1 MDPEVSPAKVRIGA
15 IRWYAGKARSN
26 RGRFFWIRG
35 YQILVASV
43 IPLVSLFGA
52 WSAQRYVS
60 AALGASIAIA
70 EGLQQLGQ
78 FQQCLNQPPNQAMS
92 VSSTFTK
99 NVTTDSPWP
108 ISSSTDAK
116 YNDPSRPDCNLRIP
130 LWQLVR
136 ASTAVRCFSHL
147 RCCCS
152 IAVIPPR
159 RLCS

>member
-1 MDPEVSPAKVRIGA
+1 MDPEVSLPKYVLEQSE
-15 IRWYAGKARSN
+15 WYAGKARSN

-35 YQILVASV
+35 YQIVVASV

-92 VSSTFTK
+92 VSSAF
-99 NVTTDSPWP
+99 
-108 ISSSTDAK
+108 
-116 YNDPSRPDCNLRIP
+116 DPSKTFVFVDGGVTPHNNPAFLLYRM
-130 LWQLVR
+130 
-136 ASTAVRCFSHL
+136 ATE
-147 RCCCS
+147 
-152 IAVIPPR
+152 PPIG
-159 RLCS
+159 

>member
-78 FQQCLNQPPNQAMS
+78 FQQNWHRYRAAREALQREQFLYEMS
-92 VSSTFTK
+92 AGPYATTSDKLRLFVERADSVMGGEASKWLTWAERSEGTQTQSQTTK
-99 NVTTDSPWP
+99 
-108 ISSSTDAK
+108 
-116 YNDPSRPDCNLRIP
+116 
-130 LWQLVR
+130 
-136 ASTAVRCFSHL
+136 
-147 RCCCS
+147 
-152 IAVIPPR
+152 
-159 RLCS
+159 